1 MRTVIPWSFPPE
13 LNILLILLIRCIS
26 AAPGSSVLQRMS
38 AVNCQLVGD
47 SLCSKLYGNS
57 FCDRRKNECR
67 CAADYVLISDGND
80 NMACNEVVSDEVCE
94 RDNECR
100 QIRRSICH
108 PGVGQCTCP
117 FDFHFNRSAKACLA
131 DSKSL
136 MITSRAEQ
144 KRAAELPISSGSL
157 QHGLIVCI
165 VTSLIASSVFCCLV
179 FAAFLIY
186 RRCSSTCA
194 GLDAL
199 RQARSCNNNNNG
211 ISSSPALLTS
221 LLTPCYLDLRP
232 VEANNPMI
240 FRGLEIKNDFN
251 QDVTQKT
258 DEEARIGIE
267 TQII

>member
-1 MRTVIPWSFPPE
+1 MCF
-13 LNILLILLIRCIS
+13 
-26 AAPGSSVLQRMS
+26 
-38 AVNCQLVGD
+38 
-47 SLCSKLYGNS
+47 
-57 FCDRRKNECR
+57 
-67 CAADYVLISDGND
+67 
-80 NMACNEVVSDEVCE
+80 
-94 RDNECR
+94 
-100 QIRRSICH
+100 
-108 PGVGQCTCP
+108 
-117 FDFHFNRSAKACLA
+117 FNPVA